1 MSGPALEDLEI
12 PQIDWGN
19 GGIRL
24 EPCPKRVRVVAAGQM
39 VVDSRRVTMML
50 EPKHLP
56 VYYFPREHVRM
67 ELLIPA
73 KSSIVSALK
82 GPATYW
88 TLRNGD
94 RIVPDAF
101 FSYDDAPS
109 ECPDLSGLIGMYWG
123 KMDAVFEEGRG
134 LHPCPGAASSHRG
147 SPFLPAGAGGL
158 GGAHPRRVRPSGD
171 AAGV

>member
-123 KMDAVFEEGRG
+123 KMDAVFEEEEEVFTHAREPHHRIEVLRSSRQVRVAWGS
-134 LHPCPGAASSHRG
+134 ASSP
-147 SPFLPAGAGGL
+147 SPT
-158 GGAHPRRVRPSGD
+158 VR
-171 AAGV
+171 